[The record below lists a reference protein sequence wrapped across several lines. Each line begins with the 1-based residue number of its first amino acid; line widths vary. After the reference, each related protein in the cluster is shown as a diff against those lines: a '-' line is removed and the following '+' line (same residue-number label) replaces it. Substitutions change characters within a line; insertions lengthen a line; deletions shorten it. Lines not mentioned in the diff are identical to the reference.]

1 MVCDFND
8 ENNFPHK
15 LLLTNI
21 QVSTIHKVFEN
32 GSLANIIFFQKLN
45 YLRLYNLG
53 EVFDLS
59 VNLWNQ
65 Q

>member
-21 QVSTIHKVFEN
+21 QVSTIHKVFES

>member
-8 ENNFPHK
+8 ENNFPRK
-15 LLLTNI
+15 LLLNNI
-21 QVSTIHKVFEN
+21 QVSTIHKDFEN

-45 YLRLYNLG
+45 CLRLHYFG